1 MRHARS
7 NASPPPGTHAHT
19 PPVQATSTT
28 SALSQAFSTLLVCG
42 FVIGY
47 QLGQF
52 YGIVAGVLVGG
63 SILLE
68 HTASALPSS
77 PHGAVTASPDDN
89 DDDASASAAGVNAA
103 AGYPRAVVVMR
114 VAFGVIAA
122 SALSSFAGLS
132 LWGELLLCLLL
143 AVAAVVGLGPGRGT
157 TLVLSLAVGLLLG
170 VAFAVPVGIMFSA
183 SVGVHVGVGVGIV
196 LACALVIGA
205 GRSGRADVAAG
216 GGQRAGGGNADYT
229 KLLQSNAFGTK
240 RKRRR
245 VQARSSLGVFA
256 CTRGD

>member
-1 MRHARS
+1 MPAF
-7 NASPPPGTHAHT
+7 
-19 PPVQATSTT
+19 QATSTT

-77 PHGAVTASPDDN
+77 PHGAVTASPDN
-89 DDDASASAAGVNAA
+89 DVSASAAGVDVA